1 MQSDDTTV
9 LRVNY
14 RDFFPLYNVGNT
26 PRPRRLQKV
35 CLFIVNMQHII
46 TFLTLIYFNLP
57 GGLPVAAIALVIP
70 GYLCTIV
77 MGYIVGALF
86 RILPGNM
93 KYLIN
98 LFSLGYWILWIFL
111 MKIMNNNGINSKDY
125 RLYILVFSI
134 LSFFLDMVIDAL
146 ETLLVYFAIKQQEKQ
161 VSLFNCLAKWL
172 SLRGYY

>member
-1 MQSDDTTV
+1 M
-9 LRVNY
+9 
-14 RDFFPLYNVGNT
+14 
-26 PRPRRLQKV
+26 
-35 CLFIVNMQHII
+35 
-46 TFLTLIYFNLP
+46 
-57 GGLPVAAIALVIP
+57 AAIALVIP

-146 ETLLVYFAIKQQEKQ
+146 ETLLVYFAIKQ
-161 VSLFNCLAKWL
+161 
-172 SLRGYY
+172 